1 MSNGYGLE
9 PVQLP
14 QQAGA
19 LGRMEAVDKLLGSP
33 GRVQGLHG
41 LLERMRAQVTPLH
54 HQGIRIG
61 PSSGRDGGYLVV
73 AEASRGRPGGGSQGQ
88 GGPQD
93 SPQTGQH
100 VWAGWVTVVLSGET
114 SREPESSGESIYMK
128 NTTSVHRTYLYVGFL
143 SCLGIAAVTFLH
155 CHIRH
160 ILLPDTAS
168 ITSGEKH
175 KRFWNILLNC
185 S

>member
-1 MSNGYGLE
+1 M
-9 PVQLP
+9 QLP

-61 PSSGRDGGYLVV
+61 PSSGRDGGYLEA

-100 VWAGWVTVVLSGET
+100 VWAGWVTVVGGPF
-114 SREPESSGESIYMK
+114 RRNEPG
-128 NTTSVHRTYLYVGFL
+128 T
-143 SCLGIAAVTFLH
+143 
-155 CHIRH
+155 
-160 ILLPDTAS
+160 
-168 ITSGEKH
+168 
-175 KRFWNILLNC
+175 
-185 S
+185 

>member
-1 MSNGYGLE
+1 M
-9 PVQLP
+9 QLP
-14 QQAGA
+14 QQASA

-61 PSSGRDGGYLVV
+61 PSSGRYGGYLMA
-73 AEASRGRPGGGSQGQ
+73 AEASRGQPGGGSQGQ

-100 VWAGWVTVVLSGET
+100 VWAGWVTVVGGPF
-114 SREPESSGESIYMK
+114 RRNEPG
-128 NTTSVHRTYLYVGFL
+128 T
-143 SCLGIAAVTFLH
+143 
-155 CHIRH
+155 
-160 ILLPDTAS
+160 
-168 ITSGEKH
+168 
-175 KRFWNILLNC
+175 
-185 S
+185 